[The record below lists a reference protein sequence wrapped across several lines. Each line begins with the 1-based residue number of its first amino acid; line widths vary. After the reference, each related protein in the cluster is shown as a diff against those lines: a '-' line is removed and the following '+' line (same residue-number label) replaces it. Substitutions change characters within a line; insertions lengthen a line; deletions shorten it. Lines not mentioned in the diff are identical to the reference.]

1 MSVDSQEKTKKCNGE
16 WKFALLELADSHYA
30 AICIEDDQASGGA
43 VTVDIGPMRVIVHLV
58 VSSSQLCPSC
68 RSSYEGN
75 CSENHPVC

>member
-43 VTVDIGPMRVIVHLV
+43 PMRVIVRKTIPFVEDELI
-58 VSSSQLCPSC
+58 
-68 RSSYEGN
+68 
-75 CSENHPVC
+75 SENKNL